1 MTSTIESNIIKIL
14 SRLDVPG
21 NAAKIYLFL
30 LKNGPASGYRITKV
44 SGVNSGVVYRELERL
59 KSKNLVFQLGVNQKK
74 YEAINGNGLIEI
86 LKRQNKSEESLLEKS
101 LNELLKGS
109 DTLISVKI
117 AEYDDL
123 IYEVQKEILSAKEEI
138 LIRVW
143 SDEFVKIEEQLRKA
157 EEKGIN
163 IQLLS
168 FTPLSKPI
176 GRTFSYNIDPNA
188 FKENWK
194 RGLALAVDNK
204 KVIVGNKIG
213 KNPIQGLITND
224 QLIAESIRD
233 QILLDLELAKGRLK
247 RKEDATNLEL

>member
-1 MTSTIESNIIKIL
+1 MTSTTESNIIKIL
-14 SRLDVPG
+14 SRLDVPE

-30 LKNGPASGYRITKV
+30 LKNGPASGYKITKV

-59 KSKNLVFQLGVNQKK
+59 KSENLVFQLGVNQKK

-86 LKRQNKSEESLLEKS
+86 LKRQNKSEESLLEVS
-101 LNELLKGS
+101 LNDLLKGS

-157 EEKGIN
+157 EDKGIN

-168 FTPLSKPI
+168 FTPLNNPI
-176 GRTFSYNIDPNA
+176 GEVFSYSIDPSV
-188 FKENWK
+188 FKDNWK
-194 RGLALAVDNK
+194 RGIALAIDK
-204 KVIVGNKIG
+204 KEVIIGNKIG
-213 KNPIQGLITND
+213 KEPIQGLKTND
-224 QLIAESIRD
+224 PLINESIRD
-233 QILLDLELAKGRLK
+233 QILLDLELAKGRIK
-247 RKEDATNLEL
+247 MKEDFSDLKL

>member
-1 MTSTIESNIIKIL
+1 MISATENNIIKIL
-14 SRLDVPG
+14 SRLDIPG

-30 LKNGPASGYRITKV
+30 LKNGPASGYRITKE

-59 KSKNLVFQLGVNQKK
+59 KSKNLIFQLGVNQKE

-101 LNELLKGS
+101 LNKLLKGFDS
-109 DTLISVKI
+109 LISVRI

-138 LIRVW
+138 LIRIW

-168 FTPLSKPI
+168 FTPLNKPI
-176 GRTFSYNIDPNA
+176 GRTFSYNIDPNV

-213 KNPIQGLITND
+213 RKPIQGLITND
-224 QLIAESIRD
+224 QLISESIRD

>member
-1 MTSTIESNIIKIL
+1 MTSTTESNIIKIL

-30 LKNGPASGYRITKV
+30 LKNGPASGYKITKV

-74 YEAINGNGLIEI
+74 HEAINGNGLIEI

-123 IYEVQKEILSAKEEI
+123 IYEVQKEKFVINSQNCIHCKTCDIKEP
-138 LIRVW
+138 
-143 SDEFVKIEEQLRKA
+143 SQ
-157 EEKGIN
+157 N
-163 IQLLS
+163 I
-168 FTPLSKPI
+168 TWVAPEGGGGPK
-176 GRTFSYNIDPNA
+176 Y
-188 FKENWK
+188 
-194 RGLALAVDNK
+194 
-204 KVIVGNKIG
+204 GNM
-213 KNPIQGLITND
+213 
-224 QLIAESIRD
+224 
-233 QILLDLELAKGRLK
+233 
-247 RKEDATNLEL
+247 

>member
-1 MTSTIESNIIKIL
+1 MTSTTESNIIKIL

-59 KSKNLVFQLGVNQKK
+59 KSENLVFQLGVNQKK

-117 AEYDDL
+117 TEYDDL

-168 FTPLSKPI
+168 FTPLSKSI
-176 GRTFSYNIDPNA
+176 GRTFSYNIDPNT
-188 FKENWK
+188 FKDNWK
-194 RGLALAVDNK
+194 RGIALSIDNK
-204 KVIVGNKIG
+204 KIIIGNKIG
-213 KNPIQGLITND
+213 RSPIQGLITND

-233 QILLDLELAKGRLK
+233 QILLDLELAKGRSK
-247 RKEDATNLEL
+247 MKKDAIDLDL

>member
-1 MTSTIESNIIKIL
+1 MTSTTESNIIKIL

-30 LKNGPASGYRITKV
+30 LKNGPATGYRITKV

-59 KSKNLVFQLGVNQKK
+59 KSENLVFQLGVNQKK

-101 LNELLKGS
+101 LKELLKGS

-117 AEYDDL
+117 TEYDDL

-143 SDEFVKIEEQLRKA
+143 SDEFVRIEKQLRKA
-157 EEKGIN
+157 EAKGIN

-168 FTPLSKPI
+168 FTPLNKPI
-176 GRTFSYNIDPNA
+176 GRTFSYNIDAKA

-204 KVIVGNKIG
+204 KIIVGNKIG
-213 KNPIQGLITND
+213 RSPIQGLITND

>member
-1 MTSTIESNIIKIL
+1 MTPATENNIIKIF

-30 LKNGPASGYRITKV
+30 LKNGPASGYKITKV

-117 AEYDDL
+117 TEYDDL
-123 IYEVQKEILSAKEEI
+123 IYEVQKEIEFISRNGI
-138 LIRVW
+138 LYGG
-143 SDEFVKIEEQLRKA
+143 Q
-157 EEKGIN
+157 
-163 IQLLS
+163 
-168 FTPLSKPI
+168 
-176 GRTFSYNIDPNA
+176 YNYD
-188 FKENWK
+188 KMV
-194 RGLALAVDNK
+194 GALKTELTMD
-204 KVIVGNKIG
+204 
-213 KNPIQGLITND
+213 KNPLNFRKKEIKYKYF
-224 QLIAESIRD
+224 
-233 QILLDLELAKGRLK
+233 AKFHHK
-247 RKEDATNLEL
+247 